1 MRLPE
6 TTAGLSV
13 VRLGEETRV
22 LATASK
28 ICYGEF
34 MWARA

>member
-6 TTAGLSV
+6 AAAGLSV
-13 VRLGEETRV
+13 ERLGDETRV